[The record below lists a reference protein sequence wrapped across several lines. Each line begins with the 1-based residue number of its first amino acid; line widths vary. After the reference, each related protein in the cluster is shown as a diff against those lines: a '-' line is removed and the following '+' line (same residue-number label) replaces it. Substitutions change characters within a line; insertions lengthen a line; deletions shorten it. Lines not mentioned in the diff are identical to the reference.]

1 LQNSIKKVIF
11 ATVMPNYAQ
20 IFEWCGQSAA
30 LTALA
35 TLALWGAVSVV
46 TYYLL
51 VFLLERVV
59 KPLVAYTP
67 TTWDDD
73 LLNDRVLHAIS
84 HLAPP
89 MILNYGLMEL
99 TSTQTW
105 ASWLVKATD
114 IYIVAT
120 YVMLACALL
129 RGVVDHVKADEQFQS
144 YPIHGVYQA
153 LKIVIVCVGVLVCV
167 AIVINRDPLAVVA
180 GLGASAAVLSLV
192 FKDTLMGLVAGIQL
206 SANGMLH
213 EGDWIVAP
221 KFNADGT
228 VITIGLITIKVCNW
242 DKSVTTIPTYSLITE
257 SFQNWTRMQDYGA
270 RRVKRHVLI
279 DANSVR
285 YLTDAERADLGIAP
299 EEPPMVN
306 LRAFRDAME
315 QFLAANPNVTTK
327 DGTTTMVR
335 QLQPTA
341 EGLPIE
347 FYFFTNTTEWVAY
360 EHIQADIFDHIYA
373 TCHRYGLRL
382 FQRLGA
388 ADLHSN

>member
-1 LQNSIKKVIF
+1 
-11 ATVMPNYAQ
+11 
-20 IFEWCGQSAA
+20 
-30 LTALA
+30 
-35 TLALWGAVSVV
+35 
-46 TYYLL
+46 
-51 VFLLERVV
+51 
-59 KPLVAYTP
+59 
-67 TTWDDD
+67 
-73 LLNDRVLHAIS
+73 
-84 HLAPP
+84 
-89 MILNYGLMEL
+89 MEL
-99 TSTQTW
+99 AHSQSW

-114 IYIVAT
+114 LYIVAT
-120 YVMLACALL
+120 FTMLACALL
-129 RGVVDHVKADEQFQS
+129 RGVVDHVKADERFVT

-153 LKIVIVCVGVLVCV
+153 MKIVVVAVGVLICV

-299 EEPPMVN
+299 EEPPVVN
-306 LRAFRDAME
+306 LRAFRSDLE
-315 QFLAANPNVTTK
+315 QWLSANPNLTLK

-341 EGLPIE
+341 DGLPIE
-347 FYFFTNTTEWVAY
+347 LYFFTRTTEWVEY
-360 EHIQADIFDHIYA
+360 EHIQADVFDHVYA
-373 TCHRYGLRL
+373 SCHRYGLRI
-382 FQRLGA
+382 FQRPAGLDFQPQSPQHA
-388 ADLHSN
+388 

>member
-1 LQNSIKKVIF
+1 
-11 ATVMPNYAQ
+11 MPDYAQ
-20 IFEWCGQSAA
+20 IFQWCGENAA

-35 TLALWGAVSVV
+35 TLAFWGAVSVA

-51 VFLLERVV
+51 VIVLEKVV

-73 LLNDRVLHAIS
+73 LLNDRVLHAVS

-89 MILNYGLMEL
+89 LILNYGLKEL
-99 TSTQTW
+99 ATTQAW
-105 ASWLVKATD
+105 ASWLLKATD

-120 YVMLACALL
+120 IVMLACALL
-129 RGVVDHVKADEQFQS
+129 RGVVDHVKADERFQT

-153 LKIVIVCVGVLVCV
+153 LKIVFVCIGVLVSV
-167 AIVINRDPLAVVA
+167 AIAINRDPLALVA
-180 GLGASAAVLSLV
+180 GLGASAAILSLV

-270 RRVKRHVLI
+270 RRVKRHILI

-285 YLTDAERADLGIAP
+285 YLTDAERAELGIDP
-299 EEPPMVN
+299 EEAPVVN
-306 LRAFRDAME
+306 LRAFRDDME
-315 QFLAANPNVTTK
+315 QWLASHPDLTIK
-327 DGTTTMVR
+327 EGTTTMVR

-341 EGLPIE
+341 DGLPIE
-347 FYFFTNTTEWVAY
+347 FYFFTNTIEWVAY
-360 EHIQADIFDHIYA
+360 EHIQADVFDHIYA
-373 TCHRYGLRL
+373 ACHRYGLRI
-382 FQRLGA
+382 FQRPAGN
-388 ADLHSN
+388 DLRQLS

>member
-1 LQNSIKKVIF
+1 MPDYARILQ
-11 ATVMPNYAQ
+11 
-20 IFEWCGQSAA
+20 WCGGNAP

-35 TLALWGAVSVV
+35 TLALWGVVSIV
-46 TYYLL
+46 TYYVLIF
-51 VFLLERVV
+51 VLERVV

-73 LLNDRVLHAIS
+73 LLNDRVLHAVS

-89 MILNYGLMEL
+89 LILNYGLMEL
-99 TSTQTW
+99 AHSQSW

-114 IYIVAT
+114 LYIVAT
-120 YVMLACALL
+120 FTMLVCALL
-129 RGVVDHVKADEQFQS
+129 RGVVDHVKADERFLT

-153 LKIVIVCVGVLVCV
+153 LKIVVVAVGVLICV

-270 RRVKRHVLI
+270 RRVKRHILI

-285 YLTDAERADLGIAP
+285 YLTNSERADLGISPDAAP
-299 EEPPMVN
+299 VVN
-306 LRAFRDAME
+306 LRAFRDDLE
-315 QFLAANPNVTTK
+315 QWLSNHPNLTLK

-347 FYFFTNTTEWVAY
+347 LYFFTDTTEWVAY
-360 EHIQADIFDHIYA
+360 EHIQADVFDHVYA
-373 TCHRYGLRL
+373 SCHRYGLRI
-382 FQRLGA
+382 FQRPAGL
-388 ADLHSN
+388 DLQSQMTK

>member
-1 LQNSIKKVIF
+1 
-11 ATVMPNYAQ
+11 
-20 IFEWCGQSAA
+20 
-30 LTALA
+30 
-35 TLALWGAVSVV
+35 
-46 TYYLL
+46 
-51 VFLLERVV
+51 
-59 KPLVAYTP
+59 
-67 TTWDDD
+67 
-73 LLNDRVLHAIS
+73 
-84 HLAPP
+84 
-89 MILNYGLMEL
+89 
-99 TSTQTW
+99 
-105 ASWLVKATD
+105 
-114 IYIVAT
+114 
-120 YVMLACALL
+120 
-129 RGVVDHVKADEQFQS
+129 
-144 YPIHGVYQA
+144 VYQA
-153 LKIVIVCVGVLVCV
+153 LKIVVVAVGVLICV

-270 RRVKRHVLI
+270 RRVKRHILI

-285 YLTDAERADLGIAP
+285 YLTNSERADLGISPDAAP
-299 EEPPMVN
+299 VVN
-306 LRAFRDAME
+306 LRAFRDDLE
-315 QFLAANPNVTTK
+315 QWLSNHPNLTLK

-347 FYFFTNTTEWVAY
+347 LYFFTDTTEWVAY
-360 EHIQADIFDHIYA
+360 EHIQADVFDHVYA
-373 TCHRYGLRL
+373 SCHRYGLRI
-382 FQRLGA
+382 FQRPAGL
-388 ADLHSN
+388 DLQSQMTK